1 MSGMKA
7 GSADDPFADDDAEDE
22 TASSESA
29 SEEPEP
35 RRDDPLDAGAD
46 RTATTATGQAYV
58 DRRGGAKD
66 ERRLVQFF
74 LRDEVY
80 GEMTEARLRSEIGE
94 ELGEMPGKFDL
105 REALV
110 AVGQEHEDEVLER
123 LREMGL

>member
-7 GSADDPFADDDAEDE
+7 GSADDPFADDKDDGSS
-22 TASSESA
+22 ASEPASESA
-29 SEEPEP
+29 EAPTNE
-35 RRDDPLDAGAD
+35 AGAAQSRKED
-46 RTATTATGQAYV
+46 HGGGNEPYV
-58 DRRGGAKD
+58 DRRDGAKD

-80 GEMTEARLRSEIGE
+80 GEMAEGRLRSTVGE

-110 AVGQEHEDEVLER
+110 AVGQEHEDEVVER
-123 LREMGL
+123 LRKMGL